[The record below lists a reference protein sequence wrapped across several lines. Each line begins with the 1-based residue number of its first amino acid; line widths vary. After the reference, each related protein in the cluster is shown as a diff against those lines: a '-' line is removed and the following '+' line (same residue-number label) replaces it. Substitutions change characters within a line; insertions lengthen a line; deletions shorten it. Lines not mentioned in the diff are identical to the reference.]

1 MTTLSKKKE
10 QIFNSLLGYRMAM
23 YKLMDLGLV
32 RDDDIDHQESWF
44 LRSAGLK
51 VSLLCLH

>member
-51 VSLLCLH
+51 EKE